1 MARII
6 GMYARYVQEQKRRG
20 KVKELSH
27 ENSVEIEMKISEAF
41 IKAKNVAEIKQ
52 RNSVR
57 LLRQLEA
64 LKGY

>member
-1 MARII
+1 MARIV
-6 GMYARYVQEQKRRG
+6 GMYARYVQEQKLRG

-41 IKAKNVAEIKQ
+41 IKAKKVAEIKQ